1 MSIGPKVVLTGSAD
15 KFLWIYLGIFGL
27 IVLVIVYFL
36 GRSTGKKQKG
46 SELQD
51 EIQSNNLSYPKSQYT
66 TWANILESAMF
77 RMGTDEDAI
86 YNVFRKMNNDDDV
99 KALITAFGS
108 RRQELQLYSSTLGEW
123 LTRELDES
131 ELTELNQI
139 LSNKNIN
146 FSF

>member
-15 KFLWIYLGIFGL
+15 KFLWIYLGIFGV
-27 IVLVIVYFL
+27 IVLAIVYFL
-36 GRSTGKKQKG
+36 GRSVGKKQKG

-51 EIQSNNLSYPKSQYT
+51 EIKTDNLSYPKSQYT

-77 RMGTDEDAI
+77 KMGTDEDSI

-131 ELTELNQI
+131 ELTELNEI